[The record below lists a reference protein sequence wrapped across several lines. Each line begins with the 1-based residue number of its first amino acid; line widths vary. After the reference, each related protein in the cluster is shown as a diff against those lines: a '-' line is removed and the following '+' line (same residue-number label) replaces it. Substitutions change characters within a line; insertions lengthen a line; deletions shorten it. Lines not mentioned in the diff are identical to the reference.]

1 MKHYN
6 FKNSVRNS
14 YPQQKE
20 KSAFATIFLFTFTFP
35 KKTKPKQILKK
46 SLNMLLKKGP
56 FTFFFFKMQ
65 APGTQNSSDL
75 LCHTASFLHFTEV
88 KPTIYSIPQNY
99 NALK

>member
-6 FKNSVRNS
+6 FKNSARNS
-14 YPQQKE
+14 YPEQKE

-56 FTFFFFKMQ
+56 FTFFFSKCKPQ
-65 APGTQNSSDL
+65 EPK
-75 LCHTASFLHFTEV
+75 TAVIYYVILHLSY
-88 KPTIYSIPQNY
+88 IS
-99 NALK
+99 LK